1 MLPLL
6 AQAEPEAGVEF
17 GGVLLGVL
25 ILGLLAF
32 AGARIIASRRGGG
45 PKRGA

>member
-1 MLPLL
+1 MIAAVL
-6 AQAEPEAGVEF
+6 AQAEAPSEGIHV

-32 AGARIIASRRGGG
+32 VGARIIAGRGG